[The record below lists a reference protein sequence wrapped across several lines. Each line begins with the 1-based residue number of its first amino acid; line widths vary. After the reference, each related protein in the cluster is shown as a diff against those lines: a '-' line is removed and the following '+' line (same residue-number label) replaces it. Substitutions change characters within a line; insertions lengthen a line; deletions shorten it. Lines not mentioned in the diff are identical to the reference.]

1 MTRGTINLL
10 PKEEKKR
17 DVKSIV
23 LNIFMV
29 LVILMFVSI
38 ILLSVFIFEIDN
50 VLTSRLSDYE
60 GANAKIQ
67 DQVNKLRVYN
77 DFSNKVS
84 DKKELINDLKKNDL
98 VWSNII
104 YDIGRLMPEGAYIK
118 TFDARGSQ
126 LHSYLEKYREGD
138 ASEGTNII
146 AFSLTGDAS
155 DYTDIL
161 KLVIELKKIENINTV
176 WIQSMVENTIAENN
190 IELINFTINNFWE
203 TGPFIED
210 IEKVNKSEEED
221 TLESEIEEINS

>member
-1 MTRGTINLL
+1 
-10 PKEEKKR
+10 
-17 DVKSIV
+17 
-23 LNIFMV
+23 MV

-126 LHSYLEKYREGD
+126 LYSYLEKYREGD
-138 ASEGTNII
+138 VSEGTNII